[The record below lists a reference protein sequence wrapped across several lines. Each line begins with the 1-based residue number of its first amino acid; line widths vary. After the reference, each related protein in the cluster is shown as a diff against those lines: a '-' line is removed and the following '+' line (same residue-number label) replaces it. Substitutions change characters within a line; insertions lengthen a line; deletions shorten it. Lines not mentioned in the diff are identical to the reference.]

1 MGPPFPAVMP
11 LENEAELAKGMNDKR
26 RGKDFWR
33 LGLGPHR
40 REYQFTLR
48 CVISV
53 RDPDDT
59 NTSSRALRS
68 HRVAVQKLSRVQL
81 FATPIDCITPGF
93 SVLHRLLEFAQTQ
106 VH

>member
-53 RDPDDT
+53 RDPDRKT
-59 NTSSRALRS
+59 GRPTHSAPGGQKHGNTCKAAAIS
-68 HRVAVQKLSRVQL
+68 VNFVT
-81 FATPIDCITPGF
+81 TPV
-93 SVLHRLLEFAQTQ
+93 VLGQGSWGEPSPF
-106 VH
+106 